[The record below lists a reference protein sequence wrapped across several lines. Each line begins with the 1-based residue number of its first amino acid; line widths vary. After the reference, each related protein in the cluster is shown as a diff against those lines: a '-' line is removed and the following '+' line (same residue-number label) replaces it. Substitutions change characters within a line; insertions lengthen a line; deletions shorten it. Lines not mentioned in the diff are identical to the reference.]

1 MSAVDVHVSHGGGD
15 PFVAEELLDGDD
27 VHTVAVK
34 RRRAVVPQHVRAEP
48 APPGRQVPGHRPGK
62 ADAQCPGADPAGVA
76 LGGLA
81 LGAQQRGAR
90 LVPAVVELAA
100 DIGDEPLQQRPH
112 CFLQAVP
119 RHRGEHSGPTI
130 SLSFIE
136 QMSGQ
141 TGRAGDPPLR
151 RRFY

>member
-90 LVPAVVELAA
+90 LVPAVVEAA
-100 DIGDEPLQQRPH
+100 ALFPP
-112 CFLQAVP
+112 
-119 RHRGEHSGPTI
+119 
-130 SLSFIE
+130 
-136 QMSGQ
+136 
-141 TGRAGDPPLR
+141 GRAAPPRRALR
-151 RRFY
+151 ADHQSQLHRADERADRACW